1 MLEIKIDNQI
11 YNSNKKEKITESV
24 PGSKIARSCEIG
36 ICRVCKCKLIRG
48 TIKER
53 EKNIKNGEEF
63 LACISTPESN
73 IEIEPIIKKTRT
85 GTIKSKEIMD
95 KNKKKEITIKKTAEY
110 LDYET
115 IRLDK
120 EMMKSNCANS
130 LVIGKKFGLEMTHQ
144 KN

>member
-120 EMMKSNCANS
+120 EMMKSNCAN
-130 LVIGKKFGLEMTHQ
+130 
-144 KN
+144 